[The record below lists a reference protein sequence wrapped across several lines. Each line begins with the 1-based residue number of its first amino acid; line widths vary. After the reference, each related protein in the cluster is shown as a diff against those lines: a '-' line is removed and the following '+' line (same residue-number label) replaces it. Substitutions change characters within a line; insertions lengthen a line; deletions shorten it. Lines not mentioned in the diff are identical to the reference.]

1 MPTNRLAK
9 LLFVTIAACLVFAC
23 SKPEHAE
30 VTVKAPAGGDTLPAL
45 AHDHQ
50 AAAQVKIESA
60 NRVSKLM
67 EVSGFNDQILQ
78 LQSGVLASADQSLAA
93 DLADRYAVLDILS
106 KAFTPALL
114 QAEAR
119 RHIERELPAADIDAA
134 LVWLQSDTGQ
144 TITALEMQYANAEA
158 QQAAAEA
165 FRDLSKNTE
174 RLQFVR
180 RLDDEIGGTASS
192 VDVMLS
198 VQNSMKQALNAKA
211 ENGAELA
218 VLSEQQLAE
227 QAALLVDQFQPLV
240 EASYLYNYRSLTVE
254 QLQSYV
260 DFAATEPARRYHKVL
275 ADSTKHAMS
284 AAASNAGLAIADMA
298 R

>member
-1 MPTNRLAK
+1 MPTKRLAQ
-9 LLFVTIAACLVFAC
+9 LLFMAIAACLFSAC
-23 SKPEHAE
+23 SKSEDSELAIE
-30 VTVKAPAGGDTLPAL
+30 SLAPSEKP
-45 AHDHQ
+45 
-50 AAAQVKIESA
+50 AAQIKAESA
-60 NRVSKLM
+60 NRVSELM

-78 LQSGVLASADQSLAA
+78 MQSGVLASADQSLAA
-93 DLADRYAVLDILS
+93 DLADRYTVLDILS
-106 KAFTPALL
+106 KAFSPAFL
-114 QAEAR
+114 QAEAQ
-119 RHIERELPAADIDAA
+119 RHIERELSSADVTAA
-134 LVWLQSDTGQ
+134 LAWLQSETGQ

-174 RLQFVR
+174 RLQLVG

-211 ENGAELA
+211 DSGSELA

-227 QAALLVDQFQPLV
+227 QATLLVDQFRPLV

-254 QLQSYV
+254 QLQSYI
-260 DFAATEPARRYHKVL
+260 DFAATESARRYHAVL
-275 ADSTKHAMS
+275 ADSIKRAMS
-284 AAASNAGLAIADMA
+284 AAAGNAGLAISEMA